1 MFESRE
7 IFSIKCMFLECWD
20 ENKVRFELFEGYEV
34 SIGVVEYGIY
44 YYRIICNIFIII
56 LGILLINIKF

>member
-1 MFESRE
+1 
-7 IFSIKCMFLECWD
+7 MFLECWN

-56 LGILLINIKF
+56 LGILLINIEF